1 MPQGAAQSRSAAMNR
16 SEQVRVRLHAVD
28 ETLAR
33 LRAERSRLLARATQ
47 AERKRDTRKKILI
60 GGTVLTAV
68 LHEGVPPIRNPQELL
83 AWLEPRLTRPHDR
96 AAFDLSTRSS
106 S

>member
-1 MPQGAAQSRSAAMNR
+1 MPHCRGVVGSFRMNPERFRDRIQG
-16 SEQVRVRLHAVD
+16 LD

-33 LRAERSRLLARATQ
+33 LRAGRERLLARATQ

-60 GGTVLTAV
+60 GGAVLAAV
-68 LHEGVPPIRNPQELL
+68 LHEGVPSMESTEELL

-96 AAFDLSTRSS
+96 AAFGFETRRGR
-106 S
+106 